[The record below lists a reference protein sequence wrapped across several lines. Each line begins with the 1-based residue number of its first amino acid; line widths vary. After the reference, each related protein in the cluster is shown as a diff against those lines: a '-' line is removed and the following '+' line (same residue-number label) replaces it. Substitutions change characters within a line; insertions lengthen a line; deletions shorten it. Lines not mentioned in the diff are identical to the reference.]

1 MARYTESKCKQC
13 LREHQKLYLKGAKCY
28 SQKCVFTK
36 RNGSLPGSNRY
47 SYRRQSDFSV
57 QFREKQKIKR
67 IYGLLE
73 KQFKRYYE
81 IAQNQTGDTGYNL
94 LQVLERRFDNIV
106 YRMGYAPNR
115 VAARQLV
122 NHGHFMINGKG
133 NNIPSTLLKEN
144 DEIEVK
150 LKSSKGEYFKDPL
163 LGVDLNIPEWIEV
176 SGTKG
181 KVISFPQKEFFDPSM
196 QPNLVVELYSR

>member
-1 MARYTESKCKQC
+1 MARYIESKCKQC
-13 LREHQKLYLKGAKCY
+13 LREHQKLFLKGAKCY
-28 SQKCVFTK
+28 TQKCVFTK

-47 SYRRQSDFSV
+47 SYRRQTDFAV

-81 IAQNQTGDTGYNL
+81 IAQKQSGDTGYNL
-94 LQVLERRFDNIV
+94 LQVLERRYDNII

-115 VAARQLV
+115 VTARQLV
-122 NHGHFMINGKG
+122 SHGHFTINGKS

-144 DEIEVK
+144 DIIELK
-150 LKSSKGEYFKDPL
+150 MKSSKNKYFEDPL
-163 LGVDLNIPEWIEV
+163 RGVEANIPEWIEV
-176 SGTKG
+176 SSSKG
-181 KVISFPQKEFFDPSM
+181 KILSFPEKEFFDPTI

>member
-28 SQKCVFTK
+28 TQKCVFTK
-36 RNGSLPGSNRY
+36 RNGALPGSNRY

-81 IAQNQTGDTGYNL
+81 IAQKQSGDTGYNL
-94 LQVLERRFDNIV
+94 LQVLERRLDNVV
-106 YRMGYAPNR
+106 YRMGYTPNR
-115 VAARQLV
+115 ATARQLV
-122 NHGHFMINGKG
+122 THGHFTINGKS

-144 DEIEVK
+144 DVIEIK
-150 LKSSKGEYFKDPL
+150 IKSQKNKHFEEPL
-163 LGVDLNIPEWIEV
+163 RGVEANVPEWLEV
-176 SGTKG
+176 STYKG
-181 KVISFPQKEFFDPSM
+181 KVLSFPEKEFFDPSI